1 VRRRLAA
8 IIGVAFCLGALT
20 ALWAARPW
28 ERPMRPEDLAARV
41 NEAPRPD
48 VPVETLGTYREP
60 AGLPADTPPGAG
72 AAPVPRPESSL
83 GVLPVPALPPAST
96 DTGSPASTDTGATLP
111 ADLRDRRLVIP
122 VQGVK
127 AAELQPT
134 FHAQRGTGEHEALDV
149 PAPKGT
155 PVLAVEDGEIVKLFY
170 SVRGGKTI
178 YQFDRS
184 RRYCYYYAHLD
195 NYAGGLAE
203 KQQVSQG
210 QVIGYV
216 GSTGNAKA
224 DAPHLHFAIFKLT
237 PEQRWWQGSPVD
249 PYTVLTRQ

>member
-1 VRRRLAA
+1 VNAVRRRLAA
-8 IIGVAFCLGALT
+8 IVGVAFCLGALT

-28 ERPMRPEDLAARV
+28 ERPLRPEDLAAGAG
-41 NEAPRPD
+41 ETPSAD
-48 VPVETLGTYREP
+48 VPVGAVGTYREP
-60 AGLPADTPPGAG
+60 ARDAAGMPPGG
-72 AAPVPRPESSL
+72 GGVSPMRPEAAV

-96 DTGSPASTDTGATLP
+96 EASAGLP
-111 ADLRDRRLVIP
+111 ADLRDRRLMIP

-127 AAELQPT
+127 PAELQPT
-134 FHAQRGTGEHEALDV
+134 FHAQRGTREHEALDV
-149 PAPKGT
+149 LAPKGT

-184 RRYCYYYAHLD
+184 GRYCYYYAHLD
-195 NYAGGLAE
+195 RYAGGLAE
-203 KQQVSQG
+203 KQRVSQG
-210 QVIGYV
+210 EVIGYV

-237 PEQRWWQGSPVD
+237 PEQRWWEGTPID
-249 PYTVLTRQ
+249 PYPALTRQ

>member
-1 VRRRLAA
+1 MRRRLAA
-8 IIGVAFCLGALT
+8 IVGVAFCLGALT

-28 ERPMRPEDLAARV
+28 ERPLRPEALNAGAG
-41 NEAPRPD
+41 ETPRGD
-48 VPVETLGTYREP
+48 VPVGAVGTYREP
-60 AGLPADTPPGAG
+60 ARHTAEMPPGGDAV
-72 AAPVPRPESSL
+72 APMRPEAAV

-96 DTGSPASTDTGATLP
+96 EASAVLP
-111 ADLRDRRLVIP
+111 ADLRDRRLMIP

-134 FHAQRGTGEHEALDV
+134 FHAERGTRKHEALDLL
-149 PAPKGT
+149 APKGT
-155 PVLAVEDGEIVKLFY
+155 PVLAVEDGEIAKLFY

-184 RRYCYYYAHLD
+184 GRYCYYYAHLD
-195 NYAGGLAE
+195 SYAGGLAE
-203 KQQVSQG
+203 KQRVSQG

-237 PEQRWWQGSPVD
+237 PEQRWWEGTPID
-249 PYTVLTRQ
+249 PYPALSRQ

>member
-1 VRRRLAA
+1 MRRRLTA
-8 IIGVAFCLGALT
+8 IVGVAFCLGALT

-28 ERPMRPEDLAARV
+28 EHPLRPEDLAAR
-41 NEAPRPD
+41 AADTSRPD
-48 VPVETLGTYREP
+48 VPVGGVGTYGETRHP
-60 AGLPADTPPGAG
+60 AETPPGG
-72 AAPVPRPESSL
+72 EAAPDFRPDAAV
-83 GVLPVPALPPAST
+83 GVLPVPALPRARSGT
-96 DTGSPASTDTGATLP
+96 ATGLP
-111 ADLRDRRLVIP
+111 ADLRNRRLLIP
-122 VQGVK
+122 VQGVT

-149 PAPKGT
+149 LAPKRT
-155 PVLAVEDGEIVKLFY
+155 PVLAVEDGEIVKLFH

-195 NYAGGLAE
+195 SYASGLAE

-237 PEQRWWQGSPVD
+237 PDQRWWQGTPID
-249 PYTVLTRQ
+249 PYPVLTGQ

>member
-1 VRRRLAA
+1 VHRRLAA
-8 IIGVAFCLGALT
+8 IVGVAFCLGALT

-28 ERPMRPEDLAARV
+28 ERPLRPEDLAART
-41 NEAPRPD
+41 ADTSRPD
-48 VPVETLGTYREP
+48 VPVGAVGTYGETALHP
-60 AGLPADTPPGAG
+60 AEAPPGGEVAPPFRPD
-72 AAPVPRPESSL
+72 AAV
-83 GVLPVPALPPAST
+83 GVLPVPALPPASSRT
-96 DTGSPASTDTGATLP
+96 ATGLP
-111 ADLRDRRLVIP
+111 ADLRNRRLVIP

-127 AAELQPT
+127 PAELQPT
-134 FHAQRGTGEHEALDV
+134 FDAQRGTGRHEALDV
-149 PAPKGT
+149 LAPKGT
-155 PVLAVEDGEIVKLFY
+155 PVLAVEHGEIVKLFY
-170 SVRGGKTI
+170 SVRGGKSI

-195 NYAGGLAE
+195 SYASGLAE

-237 PEQRWWQGSPVD
+237 PEQRWWQGTPID
-249 PYTVLTRQ
+249 PYPALTRR